1 MPSLRKRLQNLF
13 ATNVVVRSYG
23 KDRLKVVDTNQLQSR
38 GNLNQTKVADRYTRM
53 HGANKH
59 MVGGMGG
66 YDSNYYMHQNRMQL
80 YADYEMMDRDPIIS
94 AALDI
99 YSDES
104 TLANQF
110 GDILTIKTSNSRIQ
124 KILYNL
130 FYDILNIEFNLW
142 TWIRNM
148 TKYGDFFLKLDIA
161 NEIGVINVRPFSS
174 YEIERWEEYNEETGE
189 YKIEFKHVGNRQQ
202 GYDVFEI
209 AHFRMLSD
217 SNFLPYGRSMLEGA
231 RKEFQKLM
239 MMEDAM
245 LIHRIMRAPE
255 KRIFKID
262 IGNIPPNEVDAF
274 MEQIIN
280 KMKKI
285 PHIDPQTGN
294 YNLKFNLNNM
304 LEDYYLP
311 VRGGNS
317 TTSID
322 TLPGMT
328 FTGMDDINYIKDKMV
343 GALKVPKAFLGYS
356 EAVEGKTTLAAMDIR
371 FARTIERIQKIVVS
385 ELYKIAIVH
394 LYTQGFEGED
404 LIDFELE
411 LTAPSIIYDQQK
423 VALMTEKMTLATAMK
438 DSKLVSDKFI
448 YEYIFNMSEDQ
459 WLQQRTDVVEDLKL
473 RFRQNQIEQ
482 EGNDPAI
489 TGVSFGTPHDLAS
502 IHMSSDEVEDKDK
515 GGRPKEG
522 IKFGQHK
529 NEFGWDPTGKKTID
543 QAFRPEN
550 QKTTFQPDPRA
561 ADTIKPY
568 QRESHE
574 ILKHLKRKNN
584 KTPDILLES
593 LKDKIDPLSNDSG
606 TMLDENNILQD

>member
-1 MPSLRKRLQNLF
+1 MASLRKRLQTLF
-13 ATNVVVRSYG
+13 STNVIVRAYG
-23 KDRLKVVDTNQLQSR
+23 KDKLRVIDTNRLQGV
-38 GNLNQTKVADRYTRM
+38 GNLNQSKIADRYTRM
-53 HGANKH
+53 HGANRH

-80 YADYEMMDRDPIIS
+80 YADYEMMDKDPIIS
-94 AALDI
+94 SALDI

-104 TLANQF
+104 TLNDQF
-110 GDILTIKTSNSRIQ
+110 GDLLTIKANKTQIQ

-161 NEIGVINVRPFSS
+161 DELGILNARPFSS
-174 YEIERWEEYNEETGE
+174 YEIERFEEYDEASGQ
-189 YKIEFKHVGNRQQ
+189 YKITFKHVGSPNFP
-202 GYDVFEI
+202 YDVFEI

-239 MMEDAM
+239 MLEDAM

-262 IGNIPPNEVDAF
+262 IGNIPPNEVDSF

-285 PHIDPQTGN
+285 PHIDSQTGN

-311 VRGGNS
+311 VRGGQS
-317 TTSID
+317 STSID

-328 FTGMDDINYIKDKMV
+328 FTGIEDIDYVKHKMMA
-343 GALKVPKAFLGYS
+343 ALKIPKPFLGYD
-356 EAVEGKTTLAAMDIR
+356 EGVEGKSTLASMDIR
-371 FARTIERIQKIVVS
+371 FARTIERIQKIVCS
-385 ELYKIAIVH
+385 ELTKIAIVH
-394 LYTQGFEGED
+394 LYAQGYEGED
-404 LIDFELE
+404 LVGFELE

-423 VALMTEKMTLATAMK
+423 VALMTEKMTLATSMK
-438 DSKLVSDKFI
+438 DSKLVSDKYI

-459 WLQQRTDVVEDLKL
+459 WLEQRNDIVEDLKL

-489 TGVSFGTPHDLAS
+489 TGTSYGTPHDLAS
-502 IHMSSDEVEDKDK
+502 LHMSSNEVEVKDK
-515 GGRPKEG
+515 GGRPPEG
-522 IKFGQHK
+522 IKPEQHK
-529 NEFGWDPTGKKTID
+529 NAFGWDPTGRKELK
-543 QAFRPEN
+543 QAFNPEN
-550 QKTTFQPDPRA
+550 QKTTFTPDARR
-561 ADTIKPY
+561 DRTIRPIST
-568 QRESHE
+568 ENHD
-574 ILKHLKRKNN
+574 ILKHIKFKN
-584 KTPDILLES
+584 KTSAMLLES
-593 LKDKIDPLSNDSG
+593 LKTNKINNDDQDTG
-606 TMLDENNILQD
+606 TMLDENNIL

>member
-1 MPSLRKRLQNLF
+1 MASLRKRLQNLF
-13 ATNVVVRSYG
+13 STNVVVRAYG
-23 KDRLKVVDTNQLQSR
+23 KDQLRVVDTNRLQSV
-38 GNLNQTKVADRYTRM
+38 GNLSQSKVADRYTRL

-59 MVGGMGG
+59 RVGGNGG
-66 YDSNYYMHQNRMQL
+66 YDSNYYMHQNRLQL
-80 YADYEMMDRDPIIS
+80 YADYEMMDKDPIIS
-94 AALDI
+94 SALDI

-104 TLANQF
+104 TLADQF
-110 GDILTIKTSNSRIQ
+110 GDILTIRTNKTQIQ

-130 FYDILNIEFNLW
+130 FYDVLNIEFNLW

-161 NEIGVINVRPFSS
+161 EEIGILNARPFSS
-174 YEIERWEEYNEETGE
+174 YEMERWEEYNQTTGE
-189 YKIEFKHVGNRQQ
+189 YEIKFKNVASEQMT
-202 GYDVFEI
+202 YDVFEV

-262 IGNIPPNEVDAF
+262 IGNIPTNEVDSF
-274 MEQIIN
+274 MEGIIN

-285 PHIDPQTGN
+285 PHVDPQTGN
-294 YNLKFNLNNM
+294 YNLKFNINNM

-311 VRGGNS
+311 VRGGQSS
-317 TTSID
+317 TTID

-328 FTGMDDINYIKDKMV
+328 FTGMDDIEYIRTKMMS
-343 GALKVPKAFLGYS
+343 ALKIPAPFLGYS
-356 EAVEGKTTLAAMDIR
+356 EAVEGKSTLASMDIR
-371 FARTIERIQKIVVS
+371 FARTIERVQKIVCS
-385 ELYKIAIVH
+385 ELVKIAIIH
-394 LYTQGFEGED
+394 LYAQGFEGED
-404 LIDFELE
+404 LVGFELE

-423 VALMTEKMTLATAMK
+423 VALMNEKITLANAMK
-438 DSKLVSDKFI
+438 DSKLVSDKYI

-459 WLQQRTDVVEDLKL
+459 WLQERTNVVEDLKL

-489 TGVSFGTPHDLAS
+489 TGTSFGTPHDLAS
-502 IHMSSDEVEDKDK
+502 IHMSSNDVGEKDK

-529 NEFGWDPTGKKTID
+529 NEFGWDPTGIKGIKQEIN
-543 QAFRPEN
+543 PEH
-550 QKTTFQPDPRA
+550 QKTTFQPDTNFKNRA
-561 ADTIKPY
+561 GAVAVEHHD
-568 QRESHE
+568 
-574 ILKHLKRKNN
+574 ILKQIKSKN
-584 KTPDILLES
+584 KGASIITES
-593 LKDKIDPLSNDSG
+593 LKSNKISETDTDAG
-606 TMLDENNILQD
+606 TLLDENNIL

>member
-1 MPSLRKRLQNLF
+1 MASLRKRLQNLF
-13 ATNVVVRSYG
+13 STNVIVRAYG
-23 KDRLKVVDTNQLQSR
+23 KDKLRVVDTNRLQGV
-38 GNLNQTKVADRYTRM
+38 GNLGQSKIADRYTRM

-80 YADYEMMDRDPIIS
+80 YADYEMMDKDPIIS
-94 AALDI
+94 SALDI

-104 TLANQF
+104 TLADQF
-110 GDILTIKTSNSRIQ
+110 GDVLTIKTNNTQIQ

-130 FYDILNIEFNLW
+130 FYDVLNIDFNLW

-161 NEIGVINVRPFSS
+161 DEIGVLNARPFSS
-174 YEIERWEEYNEETGE
+174 YEIERFEEYDEVSGE
-189 YKIEFKHVGNRQQ
+189 YKITFKHVGSPNFP
-202 GYDVFEI
+202 YDVFEI

-239 MMEDAM
+239 MLEDAM

-262 IGNIPPNEVDAF
+262 IGNIPPNEVDSF
-274 MEQIIN
+274 METIIN

-285 PHIDPQTGN
+285 PHIDSQTGN

-311 VRGGNS
+311 VRGGQS
-317 TTSID
+317 STSID

-328 FTGMDDINYIKDKMV
+328 FTGIEDIDYVKHKMMA
-343 GALKVPKAFLGYS
+343 ALKIPKPFLGYD
-356 EAVEGKTTLAAMDIR
+356 EGVEGKTTLASMDIR
-371 FARTIERIQKIVVS
+371 FARTIERVQKIVVS
-385 ELYKIAIVH
+385 ELTKIAIVH
-394 LYTQGFEGED
+394 LYAQGYEGED
-404 LIDFELE
+404 LVGFELE

-423 VALMTEKMTLATAMK
+423 VALMTEKMTLATSMK
-438 DSKLVSDKFI
+438 DSKLVSDKYI

-459 WLQQRTDVVEDLKL
+459 WLQERNDVVEDLKL

-482 EGNDPAI
+482 EGNDPAV
-489 TGVSFGTPHDLAS
+489 TGVSFGTPHDMAS
-502 IHMSSDEVEDKDK
+502 LHMSSKEVEEKDL
-515 GGRPKEG
+515 GGRPPEG
-522 IKFGQHK
+522 IKSGQHK
-529 NEFGWDPTGKKTID
+529 NAFGWDPTGRKELK
-543 QAFRPEN
+543 QAFDPAN
-550 QKTTFQPDPRA
+550 QKTTFTPDARRDRTVRPIS
-561 ADTIKPY
+561 T
-568 QRESHE
+568 ESHN
-574 ILKHLKRKNN
+574 ILKHLKSKN
-584 KTPDILLES
+584 KTSNMLLES
-593 LKDKIDPLSNDSG
+593 LKSSKIDNDDKDKG
-606 TMLDENNILQD
+606 TLLDENNIL

>member
-1 MPSLRKRLQNLF
+1 MASLRKRLQNLF
-13 ATNVVVRSYG
+13 STNVIVRAYG
-23 KDRLKVVDTNQLQSR
+23 KDQLRIVDTNRLQGV
-38 GNLNQTKVADRYTRM
+38 GNLAQSKVADRYTRL
-53 HGANKH
+53 HGSNKH
-59 MVGGMGG
+59 RVGGMGG

-80 YADYEMMDRDPIIS
+80 YADYEMMDKDPIINS
-94 AALDI
+94 ALDI

-104 TLANQF
+104 TLADQF
-110 GDILTIKTSNSRIQ
+110 GDTLTIRAQNTRVQ

-142 TWIRNM
+142 SWIRNM

-161 NEIGVINVRPFSS
+161 EEIGIMNARPFSS
-174 YEIERWEEYNEETGE
+174 YEMERWEEYNESTGE
-189 YKIEFKHVGNRQQ
+189 YEIKFKNVASEQLT
-202 GYDVFEI
+202 YDVYEI

-262 IGNIPPNEVDAF
+262 IGNIPPNEVDTF
-274 MEQIIN
+274 MEQIMN

-285 PHIDPQTGN
+285 PHIDPNTGN
-294 YNLKFNLNNM
+294 YNLRFNINNM

-311 VRGGNS
+311 VRGGQSS
-317 TTSID
+317 TQID

-328 FTGMDDINYIKDKMV
+328 FTGMDDIEYIKHKMMA
-343 GALKVPKAFLGYS
+343 ALKIPKPFLGYD
-356 EAVEGKTTLAAMDIR
+356 EGVEGKSTLASMDIR

-385 ELYKIAIVH
+385 ELTKIAVVH
-394 LYTQGFEGED
+394 LYAQGFEGED
-404 LIDFELE
+404 LVGFELE

-423 VALMTEKMTLATAMK
+423 VALMNEKITLANAMK
-438 DSKLVSDKFI
+438 DSKLVSDKYI

-459 WLQQRTDVVEDLKL
+459 WLQERNNVIEDLKL

-482 EGNDPAI
+482 EGNDPAL
-489 TGVSFGTPHDLAS
+489 TGVSFGTPHDLATV
-502 IHMSSDEVEDKDK
+502 HMSSKDVEQKDQ
-515 GGRPKEG
+515 GGRPPEG

-529 NEFGWDPTGKKTID
+529 NALGWDPLGTKQIK
-543 QAFRPEN
+543 QAFDVEN
-550 QKTTFQPDPRA
+550 QKTTFQADPRFRSKMGVA
-561 ADTIKPY
+561 QTENIVRGMKSK
-568 QRESHE
+568 QIS
-574 ILKHLKRKNN
+574 II
-584 KTPDILLES
+584 TES
-593 LKDKIDPLSNDSG
+593 LKSPKADDPDTG
-606 TMLDENNILQD
+606 TLLDENNIL

>member
-1 MPSLRKRLQNLF
+1 MASLRKRLQNLF
-13 ATNVVVRSYG
+13 STNVIVRAYG
-23 KDRLKVVDTNQLQSR
+23 NDKLKVVDTNRLQGV

-94 AALDI
+94 SALDI

-104 TLANQF
+104 TLEDQF
-110 GDILTIKTSNSRIQ
+110 GDILTIKTNNTRIQ

-148 TKYGDFFLKLDIA
+148 SKYGDFFLKLDIA
-161 NEIGVINVRPFSS
+161 EEVGILNARPLSS
-174 YEIERWEEYNEETGE
+174 YEVERFEEYDEATGE
-189 YKIEFKHVGNRQQ
+189 YKITFKHVGSPNIT
-202 GYDVFEI
+202 YDVFEM

-217 SNFLPYGRSMLEGA
+217 SNFLPYGRSILEGA

-239 MMEDAM
+239 MLEDAM

-262 IGNIPPNEVDAF
+262 IGNIPPNEVDSF

-285 PHIDPQTGN
+285 PHIDQQTGN
-294 YNLKFNLNNM
+294 YNLKFNLMNM
-304 LEDYYLP
+304 MEDYYLP

-328 FTGMDDINYIKDKMV
+328 FTGMDDIEYVKNKMMS
-343 GALKVPKAFLGYS
+343 ALKVPKAFLGYE
-356 EAVEGKTTLAAMDIR
+356 EAVEGKGTLASMDIR
-371 FARTIERIQKIVVS
+371 FARTIERIQKITVS
-385 ELYKIAIVH
+385 ELTKIAIIH
-394 LYTQGFEGED
+394 LYAQGFEGED
-404 LIDFELE
+404 LIGFELQ
-411 LTAPSIIYDQQK
+411 LTSPSIIYDQQK
-423 VALMTEKMTLATAMK
+423 VALMNEKITLANAMK
-438 DSKLVSDKFI
+438 DSKLVSDRYI
-448 YEYIFNMSEDQ
+448 YEYIFNMSEEQ
-459 WLQQRTDVVEDLKL
+459 WLQERNDIIEDLKL

-489 TGVSFGTPHDLAS
+489 TGVSFGTPHDLATV
-502 IHMSSDEVEDKDK
+502 HMSSKEVEEKDL
-515 GGRPKEG
+515 GGRPPEG
-522 IKFGQHK
+522 IKPEQHK
-529 NEFGWDPTGKKTID
+529 NAMGWDPTGKKELQSLSNPD
-543 QAFRPEN
+543 N
-550 QKTTFQPDPRA
+550 QKSTFT
-561 ADTIKPY
+561 ADTRWDRAVRPVST
-568 QRESHE
+568 ESHN
-574 ILKHLKRKNN
+574 IMKYLKN
-584 KTPDILLES
+584 KQPKMLFES
-593 LKDKIDPLSNDSG
+593 LKTQKQHDTDSDKG
-606 TMLDENNILQD
+606 TMLDENNIL

>member
-1 MPSLRKRLQNLF
+1 MASLRKRLQNLF
-13 ATNVVVRSYG
+13 STNVIVRAYG
-23 KDRLKVVDTNQLQSR
+23 KDKLRVVDTNRLQGV
-38 GNLNQTKVADRYTRM
+38 GNLGQSKVADRYTRL

-59 MVGGMGG
+59 RVGGMGG

-80 YADYEMMDRDPIIS
+80 YADYEMMDKDPIIS

-104 TLANQF
+104 TLADQF
-110 GDILTIKTSNSRIQ
+110 GEVLTIKTNNTQVQ

-130 FYDILNIEFNLW
+130 FYDILNVEFNLW

-161 NEIGVINVRPFSS
+161 EEIGIINARPFSS
-174 YEIERWEEYNEETGE
+174 YEMERWEEFNEATGE
-189 YKIEFKHVGNRQQ
+189 YEIKFKNIASEQMT
-202 GYDVFEI
+202 YDTFEI

-262 IGNIPPNEVDAF
+262 IGNIPPNEVDDF

-311 VRGGNS
+311 VRGGQSS
-317 TTSID
+317 TQID

-328 FTGMDDINYIKDKMV
+328 FTGMDDIEYIKDKMMA
-343 GALKVPKAFLGYS
+343 ALKIPKPFLGYGES
-356 EAVEGKTTLAAMDIR
+356 QEGKVNLASIDIR

-385 ELYKIAIVH
+385 ELAKIAIVH
-394 LYTQGFEGED
+394 LYAQGFEGEE
-404 LIDFELE
+404 LVGFELE

-423 VALMTEKMTLATAMK
+423 VALMNEKIQLANTMK
-438 DSKLVSDKFI
+438 DSKLVSDRYI
-448 YEYIFNMSEDQ
+448 YEYIFNMSEEQ
-459 WLQQRTDVVEDLKL
+459 WLQERNDVIEDLKL

-482 EGNDPAI
+482 EGNDPAV
-489 TGVSFGTPHDLAS
+489 TGVSFGTPHDLATV
-502 IHMSSDEVEDKDK
+502 HMSSNEVEDKDP
-515 GGRPKEG
+515 GGRPPEG
-522 IKFGQHK
+522 IKYGQHR
-529 NEFGWDPTGKKTID
+529 NEFGWDPTGAKGVKQMFTPMN
-543 QAFRPEN
+543 PER
-550 QKTTFQPDPRA
+550 QKTAFQPDPNFKSKLSVTR
-561 ADTIKPY
+561 T
-568 QRESHE
+568 ES
-574 ILKHLKRKNN
+574 IVKGMKSKQGASII
-584 KTPDILLES
+584 TES
-593 LKDKIDPLSNDSG
+593 LKSSKIANDDLDAG
-606 TMLDENNILQD
+606 TMLDENNIL